1 MKTQKILTIIIL
13 VLFIATL
20 LPLCTYLQYDNGERN
35 YVNYYRSIG
44 AIAVFSFPISGLFTL
59 IAFFFALGVDRW
71 RLLTSGIWILVAG
84 LWPLLALLLRYRRLV
99 PRVLPPVWCIIGM
112 QILVGLVS
120 IFLAANKKCWNQD
133 GKPVK

>member
-84 LWPLLALLLRYRRLV
+84 LWPFVALLVRYRSVIPDL
-99 PRVLPPVWCIIGM
+99 LPPVWCIIAG
-112 QILVGLVS
+112 QIIVGLVS
-120 IFLAANKKCWNQD
+120 IFLAANKKRWNQD

>member
-1 MKTQKILTIIIL
+1 MKTQKVLSIIIL
-13 VLFIATL
+13 ILFIATL
-20 LPLCTYLQYDNGERN
+20 LPLCTYLQYDTGERN

-84 LWPLLALLLRYRRLV
+84 LWPLVALLVRYRSVIPDL
-99 PRVLPPVWCIIGM
+99 LPPVWCIIGM

-120 IFLAANKKCWNQD
+120 IFLAANKKRWNQD

>member
-44 AIAVFSFPISGLFTL
+44 AIAVYSFPISGLFTL